1 MLLLRLV
8 FFASL
13 FIVFFLSI
21 VNANDIPKISELGF
35 VIDKIIHFFIYFYL
49 TLLGFMCSFK
59 TGRIVLIFYI
69 FMFGLFIEIIHI
81 FHPNRFFEYFDLLAN
96 LFGVTIAHQI
106 YRLKKIK

>member
-35 VIDKIIHFFIYFYL
+35 VIDKTNTFFYLFLFNLIRTYVFLQDRKNRINFLYFY
-49 TLLGFMCSFK
+49 
-59 TGRIVLIFYI
+59 VWPFY
-69 FMFGLFIEIIHI
+69 
-81 FHPNRFFEYFDLLAN
+81 
-96 LFGVTIAHQI
+96 
-106 YRLKKIK
+106 